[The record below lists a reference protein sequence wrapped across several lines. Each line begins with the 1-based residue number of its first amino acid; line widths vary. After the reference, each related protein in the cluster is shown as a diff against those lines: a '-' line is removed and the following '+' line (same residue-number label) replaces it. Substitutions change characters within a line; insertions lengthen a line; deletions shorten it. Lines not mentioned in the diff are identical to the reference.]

1 MNTQAKHM
9 DTQATR
15 RGVASAA
22 LLRHLAVWVA
32 FVALIIV
39 LPYVFTSGGS
49 ISLMS
54 QMGVFIIFALSY
66 NMLLGQAGMLSFG
79 HAVYFGLGGFFTL
92 HAIRAGEA
100 GSWSIPLEL
109 MPLVGGAGGLLF
121 GIIFGSFSTRRAGV
135 TFAMITLGI
144 GALVASSTYILA
156 GFFGG
161 ESGISGNRVM
171 GATSLL
177 PFSYGPGIQVY
188 YLIGAWTVIC
198 TLLMYL
204 LTKTPLGRMS
214 NAVRDNPERAQF
226 VGYNTTMTRFV
237 QFSLS
242 GFFAGI
248 AGGLFAIMFEIM
260 TSDNVGLIQSGSV
273 LLMTY
278 IGGLGVFF
286 GPIIGA
292 VLVTYLQT
300 TLSGLSEGWI
310 LYFGLLFV
318 FMVMYA
324 PMGIAGIIVAHFA
337 PWRAGLVRK
346 LLPVYAL
353 AVVPAILT
361 LVGLIAFI
369 EMGYHLSLS
378 YDPSQPIDLFY
389 MQVNV
394 TRIWPWAIA
403 LVVFGVGIAS
413 LKWTAGKIGSRWADV
428 NKTMHTQEAAR

>member
-1 MNTQAKHM
+1 MSTQTKRM
-9 DTQATR
+9 DTQAVR
-15 RGVASAA
+15 RGGFNAP
-22 LLRHLAVWVA
+22 LLRHVGVWIV
-32 FVALIIV
+32 FIALIIV
-39 LPYVFTSGGS
+39 LPYIFTSGGS

-66 NMLLGQAGMLSFG
+66 NMLLGQSGMLSFG

-92 HAIRAGEA
+92 HALRAGE
-100 GSWSIPLEL
+100 GGDGWFPLEF
-109 MPLVGGAGGLLF
+109 MPLVGGAGGLAF

-144 GALVASSTYILA
+144 GALVASSTYILSD
-156 GFFGG
+156 FFGG

-171 GATSLL
+171 GASTLL
-177 PFSYGPGIQVY
+177 PFSYGPQIQVY
-188 YLIGAWTVIC
+188 YLVGAWTVVC
-198 TLLMYL
+198 TFLMYL

-226 VGYNTTMTRFV
+226 VGYNTTMARFV

-260 TSDNVGLIQSGSV
+260 TSANVGLIQSGSV
-273 LLMTY
+273 LLMTF
-278 IGGLGVFF
+278 IGGVGVFF

-292 VLVTYLQT
+292 ILVTYLQT

-310 LYFGLLFV
+310 LYFGLIFV

-324 PMGIAGIIVAHFA
+324 PMGIAGIIAMHFA
-337 PWRAGLVRK
+337 PWRAGLVHR

-361 LVGLIAFI
+361 VVGLIAMI
-369 EMGYHLSLS
+369 EMGYHLSLA

-389 MQVNV
+389 MEVNV
-394 TRIWPWAIA
+394 TNIWPWIVAVI
-403 LVVFGVGIAS
+403 VFGVGITS
-413 LKWTAGKIGSRWADV
+413 LKWAAAKIGAVWGEV
-428 NKTMHTQEAAR
+428 NKVMHTQEMAR